1 MSSVMTRVGVAG
13 WGSTEGE
20 SALAREDFL
29 EEEAQLPWDEENG
42 EQLTRQNRGAWVG
55 GRHEF

>member
-1 MSSVMTRVGVAG
+1 MSSVMTRVGEAG

-29 EEEAQLPWDEENG
+29 EEEAQLPWDRENG
-42 EQLTRQNRGAWVG
+42 E
-55 GRHEF
+55 